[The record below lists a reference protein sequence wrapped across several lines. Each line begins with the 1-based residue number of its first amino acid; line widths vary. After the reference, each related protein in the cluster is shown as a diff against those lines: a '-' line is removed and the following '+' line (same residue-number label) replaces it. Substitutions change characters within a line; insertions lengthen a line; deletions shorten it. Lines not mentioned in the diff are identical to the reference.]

1 MKNYILHYINRRD
14 NGLPFDKSGLLWT
27 AQMNILP
34 SIPGSCFREISTG
47 KLNSHIETA
56 QKEQLIST
64 KGSPTRRL
72 TQEIPVHRVLY
83 RTRKDTVGQKI
94 GEPLKTLK
102 MDKKWSG
109 WVQNVKLC

>member
-1 MKNYILHYINRRD
+1 MR
-14 NGLPFDKSGLLWT
+14 S
-27 AQMNILP
+27 
-34 SIPGSCFREISTG
+34 SIYEEARLTHG
-47 KLNSHIETA
+47 A
-56 QKEQLIST
+56 
-64 KGSPTRRL
+64 L

>member
-1 MKNYILHYINRRD
+1 ML
-14 NGLPFDKSGLLWT
+14 
-27 AQMNILP
+27 NIWQQ
-34 SIPGSCFREISTG
+34 E
-47 KLNSHIETA
+47 NSNEH
-56 QKEQLIST
+56 
-64 KGSPTRRL
+64 PL

>member
-1 MKNYILHYINRRD
+1 
-14 NGLPFDKSGLLWT
+14 
-27 AQMNILP
+27 MNL
-34 SIPGSCFREISTG
+34 GSSSTG
-47 KLNSHIETA
+47 KKRACSQFIGSYCEYYR
-56 QKEQLIST
+56 KSQL
-64 KGSPTRRL
+64 L

-94 GEPLKTLK
+94 GELLKTLK